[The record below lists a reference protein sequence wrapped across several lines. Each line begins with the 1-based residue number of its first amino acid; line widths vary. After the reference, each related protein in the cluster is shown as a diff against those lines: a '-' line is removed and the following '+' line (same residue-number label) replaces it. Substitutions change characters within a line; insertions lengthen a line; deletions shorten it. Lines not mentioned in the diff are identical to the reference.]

1 MGIIK
6 KKEVALTPE
15 QKIDKAR
22 VEANSAL
29 IMFQQARDSL
39 QTANKAIDEAVVEI
53 DNEEAALENQLLK
66 LRERKASALKDKAKN
81 AEVDAKLADFIN

>member
-6 KKEVALTPE
+6 KKEAVLTTE
-15 QKIDKAR
+15 EKLNKAKG
-22 VEANSAL
+22 EATSAL

-39 QTANKAIDEAVVEI
+39 QTANQAIDEAVAEM
-53 DNEEAALENQLLK
+53 DNDEAALENQLLK
-66 LRERKASALKDKAKN
+66 LRERRAGALKDKAKN